1 MADKLH
7 IKGVPPTVAEIVTLI
22 CQDYR
27 MRRAKD
33 ALPADYG
40 FTSVIQS
47 ALGVC
52 ETGIADAIL
61 EDICLRRGY
70 WCSPINYL
78 ISKNA
83 YYERKRAVVRSIA
96 IGLHLI

>member
-1 MADKLH
+1 MSNKLH
-7 IKGVPPTVAEIVTLI
+7 IKGITPTVAEIVTLI
-22 CQDYR
+22 CQDYKTR
-27 MRRAKD
+27 KSKGD
-33 ALPADYG
+33 LPEDYG
-40 FTSVIQS
+40 FEQIIQS
-47 ALGVC
+47 SLGAC
-52 ETGIADAIL
+52 ESAIAEAIL

-78 ISKNA
+78 ISKGA